1 MPDRDRKTITI
12 DAELHADLEALK
24 RDGESWT
31 ALLARLS
38 EQHDAE
44 HTLNT
49 LTEAH
54 IDDIANA
61 TARRTLEEL
70 ETARR

>member
-1 MPDRDRKTITI
+1 MTDRKTITI
-12 DAELHADLEALK
+12 DADVHADLKALK
-24 RDGESWT
+24 RDSESWSD
-31 ALLARLS
+31 LLARLS
-38 EQHDAE
+38 DGRDGE
-44 HTLNT
+44 HSPNT

-61 TARRTLEEL
+61 VARRTLEEL